1 MNIFDIHSHLLPG
14 VDDGANN
21 LEVSLQMAKQ
31 AVANHVSKIIVT
43 PHFSFKYQC
52 LCDLMALK
60 QVYCDFKEQVDI
72 NEIPLTIYFGL
83 EILYSDELLDYLKDK
98 KIKGINDT
106 NYLLIEFEFDVS
118 GEALISALA
127 KIKAYGYNPILAHPE
142 RYFTIWNNFE
152 ILECLVFENI
162 YFQCNAASLTGKFGS
177 HAKKTMEI
185 MLNYGY
191 VSFIASDCHD
201 LMVRNFDVFMIYHY
215 VVDLYG
221 EKYADELFYRN
232 AISFFRGDN

>member
-1 MNIFDIHSHLLPG
+1 M
-14 VDDGANN
+14 
-21 LEVSLQMAKQ
+21 
-31 AVANHVSKIIVT
+31 
-43 PHFSFKYQC
+43 
-52 LCDLMALK
+52 
-60 QVYCDFKEQVDI
+60 
-72 NEIPLTIYFGL
+72 
-83 EILYSDELLDYLKDK
+83 
-98 KIKGINDT
+98 
-106 NYLLIEFEFDVS
+106 
-118 GEALISALA
+118 ISALA